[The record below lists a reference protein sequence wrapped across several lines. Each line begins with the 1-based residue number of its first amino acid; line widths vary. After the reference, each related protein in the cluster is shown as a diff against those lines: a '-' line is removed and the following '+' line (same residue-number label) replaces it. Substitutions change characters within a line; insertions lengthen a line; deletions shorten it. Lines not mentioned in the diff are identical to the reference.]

1 MSKELDFEYLC
12 TVIGNM
18 AGVPIRIYENHQL
31 TFYHSLVYLP
41 KDPASLWETELLAI
55 TEPVGYFITPDFDY
69 YGISHHKERT
79 IVIGPARQSVPEDQ
93 YLRRLAFDLSVEPDE
108 MQTFLSSMKV
118 IIHMPLESIL
128 QILCTIHYVITG
140 EKIGLNELSIIDSA
154 QEELSKEIIN
164 SQADALIDVDVNLEE
179 NAHNTYQIEQQLL
192 DMVRRG
198 DTLRLQ
204 EWASN
209 APAVRPGKV
218 AENML
223 RQLKNTFI
231 ISTTLVSRAAIR
243 GGMDLDDA
251 LRLSDSY
258 IQKCERLST
267 FEQITNLQYHM
278 IMQYTQAVEELRYN
292 RNQSELVRNV
302 ASYIRHHLSDAIKTE
317 DISDS
322 LFMSRS
328 HLSTRFKNE
337 TGMNLTEYIH
347 YIKISEAKHLLTH
360 TDKSLLIISNYLG
373 YSSQSHFTRMFKK
386 VAGMSPMEYREKQE
400 L

>member
-1 MSKELDFEYLC
+1 MNKELDLEYLC
-12 TVIGNM
+12 TVIGNL
-18 AGVPIRIYENHQL
+18 AGVPIRIYENDTL
-31 TFYHSLVYLP
+31 SFYHSLVQLP
-41 KDPASLWETELLAI
+41 KDPATLWKKELLSI
-55 TEPVGYFITPDFDY
+55 KEPVGYFITPDFDY
-69 YGISHHKERT
+69 YGISNYKAQT
-79 IVIGPARQSVPEDQ
+79 IVIGPARQSVPEEQ
-93 YLRRLAFDLSVEPDE
+93 YLHRLAFDLSVGPDD

-140 EKIGLNELSIIDSA
+140 KKIGLNELSIIDSA
-154 QEELSKEIIN
+154 QEELSKEIITAQ
-164 SQADALIDVDVNLEE
+164 SEALIDVEAELDE

-192 DMVRRG
+192 DIIRRG

-204 EWASN
+204 EWATN
-209 APAVRPGKV
+209 APAVRAGKV
-218 AENML
+218 ATNMS

-231 ISTTLVSRAAIR
+231 ISTTLASRAAIR
-243 GGMDLDDA
+243 GGMDVDDA

-258 IQKCERLST
+258 IQKCEHLTS
-267 FEQITNLQYHM
+267 FEQLTNLQYHM

-317 DISDS
+317 DIAAS
-322 LFMSRS
+322 LYMSRS

-360 TDKSLLIISNYLG
+360 TDKNLLIISNYLG
-373 YSSQSHFTRMFKK
+373 YSSQSHFTRTFKK
-386 VAGMSPMEYREKQE
+386 MTGMSPIEYREKS
-400 L
+400 

>member
-1 MSKELDFEYLC
+1 MNQELDLEYLC

-18 AGVPIRIYENHQL
+18 AGVPIRIYENNEL
-31 TFYHSLVYLP
+31 KFYHSLVYLP
-41 KDPASLWETELLAI
+41 KDPASLWGPQLLAI
-55 TEPVGYFITPDFDY
+55 TEPVGYFITPEFDY
-69 YGISHHKERT
+69 YGISHHEFQT
-79 IVIGPARQSVPEDQ
+79 IIIGPARQSAPEEQ
-93 YLRRLAFDLSVEPDE
+93 YLRKLAFDLSVDPDE
-108 MQTFLSSMKV
+108 TSTFLSSMKV

-154 QEELSKEIIN
+154 QEELSKEIIEAQTDSLIN
-164 SQADALIDVDVNLEE
+164 SDSHWEE
-179 NAHNTYQIEQQLL
+179 NTHNTYQVEQQLL
-192 DMVRRG
+192 DIVRRG

-204 EWASN
+204 EWAAN

-218 AENML
+218 ATNML
-223 RQLKNTFI
+223 RQQKNTFI

-251 LRLSDSY
+251 LHLSDSY
-258 IQKCERLST
+258 IQKCERLNT

-278 IMQYTQAVEELRYN
+278 VMQYAQAVEDLRYN
-292 RNQSELVRNV
+292 RNQTELTKNV
-302 ASYIRHHLSDAIKTE
+302 ASYIRHHLFDAIKTD
-317 DISDS
+317 DIAAT

-337 TGMNLTEYIH
+337 AGMNLTEYIH
-347 YIKISEAKHLLTH
+347 YIKISEAKHLLAH
-360 TDKSLLIISNYLG
+360 TNKNLSIISNYLG

-386 VAGMSPMEYREKQE
+386 IVGVSPIEYREKRE
-400 L
+400 